1 MTVSERAYKHG
12 AMGNMLRARRK
23 PTVPAPKAVRPEF
36 SGRLFEG
43 LLRDLK
49 KQKGTIDRVTVS
61 DDVVKGLQAI
71 IRRTG
76 MISFHVGY
84 DYRGSRPVLKLG
96 NFPEMSVAEARELAK
111 TVRELADKGIDV
123 QEGLHERLIRELL
136 AQGTAWRP

>member
-12 AMGNMLRARRK
+12 AMGILNARRK
-23 PTVPAPKAVRPEF
+23 PKIPAPKIERPEF